1 MSENSSKLD
10 RKLTAEILVQFV
22 FWSHSEVPDTEL
34 KKKNC
39 TKTKPTTVCWIELP
53 WKKKKIKKNTLQ
65 ENLRRGLQIT
75 SLSLHNRLRAEK

>member
-53 WKKKKIKKNTLQ
+53 WKKKKKHFAGEPLKGSTDHISISAQ
-65 ENLRRGLQIT
+65 Q
-75 SLSLHNRLRAEK
+75 AES

>member
-34 KKKNC
+34 KKKKTVLKQNQPRFVGLNC
-39 TKTKPTTVCWIELP
+39 LGR
-53 WKKKKIKKNTLQ
+53 KKKKNTLQ